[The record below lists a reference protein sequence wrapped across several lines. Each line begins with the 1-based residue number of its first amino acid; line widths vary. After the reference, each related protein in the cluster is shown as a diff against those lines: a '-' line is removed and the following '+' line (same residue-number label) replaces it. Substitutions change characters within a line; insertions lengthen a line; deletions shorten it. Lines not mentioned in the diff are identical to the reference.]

1 MSTTSMIMMVI
12 VAGSYFI
19 GFGFLLFK
27 AAKAQN
33 QD

>member
-19 GFGFLLFK
+19 GFGLLLYK
-27 AAKAQN
+27 ASKPKPE
-33 QD
+33 